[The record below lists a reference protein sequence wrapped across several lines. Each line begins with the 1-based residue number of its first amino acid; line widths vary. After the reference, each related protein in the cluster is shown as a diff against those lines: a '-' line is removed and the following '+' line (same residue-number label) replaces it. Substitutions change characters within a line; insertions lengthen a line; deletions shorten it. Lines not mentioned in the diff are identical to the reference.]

1 MGDADSRD
9 RGRDRP
15 EPLIKRAGWW
25 AWLTVRCFFSDHGFD
40 QSATLA
46 YFSLLALVPLLAV
59 VAALYRS
66 FFSIHTEDLVG
77 MVTAFLPYSSE
88 TITRTL
94 NEFVQRAGT
103 VGGIGSVIFL
113 LVGFRLY
120 LLIEEALN
128 RVWSAPARRK
138 VSVRF
143 LAFTVVLFWG
153 PVVIGL
159 GSTLQIWLRH
169 QGWGVDSPWL
179 LTLMH
184 YLVPFIGLTMVYL
197 LAPHTTVRPVPAIVG
212 GVTATVGLQ
221 LLKAGFVAYVKH
233 FPQVNIIYGSLTL
246 LVLFLV
252 SLSAFWVL
260 VLLGAEAS
268 YVAQNLEALL
278 RRRRDRD
285 RGDPDPILTPVLL
298 LLTCYRFVREEAR
311 PPTLDE
317 LSHRMGID
325 DRTTGRFVELLVHR
339 GLLAAVGGEHEAYLP
354 VVESAQLTLGEVVE
368 RLWPARGI
376 TPPGADP
383 RIARRLEERVESARL
398 GIRRPL
404 EGIRLSELL
413 DDSADSDGE
422 RSPTGNEPTA

>member
-1 MGDADSRD
+1 MGPDDPPD
-9 RGRDRP
+9 RGRDRR
-15 EPLIKRAGWW
+15 EPLIARVGWW
-25 AWLTVRCFFSDHGFD
+25 AWLTVRCFFADHGFD

-66 FFSIHTEDLVG
+66 FFSTHTEDLVG

-103 VGGIGSVIFL
+103 VGGIGSVVFL

-128 RVWSAPARRK
+128 RVWTAPARRK

-179 LTLMH
+179 LGLMH
-184 YLVPFIGLTMVYL
+184 YLVPFVGLTMVYL
-197 LAPHTTVRPVPAIVG
+197 LAPHTPVRPFPAVLG
-212 GVTATVGLQ
+212 GITATVGLQ
-221 LLKAGFVAYVKH
+221 LLKAGFVAYVRH

-268 YVAQNLEALL
+268 YVAQNLDALL
-278 RRRRDRD
+278 RRRRSRD
-285 RGDPDPILTPVLL
+285 RGDPDPILTPLIL
-298 LLTCYRFVREEAR
+298 LLTCYTFVREEAR

-317 LSHRMGID
+317 LSHRVGID
-325 DRTTGRFVELLVHR
+325 DRTTGRFVELLVGR
-339 GLLAAVGGEHEAYLP
+339 GMLAAVGGEHEAYLP
-354 VVESAQLTLGEVVE
+354 VVESTRLTLGEVVE

-383 RIARRLEERVESARL
+383 RMAHRLEELLESARI

-404 EGIRLSELL
+404 EDIPLADLL
-413 DDSADSDGE
+413 EAPGDTGDDPPAEAAGSG
-422 RSPTGNEPTA
+422 

>member
-1 MGDADSRD
+1 MGTGDSRH

-15 EPLIKRAGWW
+15 EPLIRRAGWW
-25 AWLTVRCFFSDHGFD
+25 AWLTVQNFFRDHGLD

-66 FFSIHTEDLVG
+66 FFSSHAEDLVG
-77 MVTAFLPYSSE
+77 LVTAFLPFSSE

-94 NEFVQRAGT
+94 NEFVRRAGT
-103 VGGIGSVIFL
+103 VGGIGSVVFL

-128 RVWSAPARRK
+128 RVWSAPARRR

-179 LTLMH
+179 LALMH
-184 YLVPFIGLTMVYL
+184 YLLPFVGLTMVYL
-197 LAPHTTVRPVPAIVG
+197 LAPHTTVRPLPAIVG
-212 GVTATVGLQ
+212 GATATVGLQ

-246 LVLFLV
+246 VILFLV
-252 SLSAFWVL
+252 SLSGFWIL

-268 YVAQNLEALL
+268 YVAQNLEVLL
-278 RRRRDRD
+278 RRRRDRKQ
-285 RGDPDPILTPVLL
+285 GAPDPILTPLL
-298 LLTCYRFVREEAR
+298 LLLACYRFVRDQAR

-317 LSHRMGID
+317 LSQQMGID
-325 DRTTGRFVELLVHR
+325 DRTTGRFVELLVDR
-339 GLLAAVGGEHEAYLP
+339 GLLAGVGGEHEAYLP
-354 VVESAQLTLGEVVE
+354 VVESTRITLGEVVE

-383 RIARRLEERVESARL
+383 VLARRLEDLLESARL
-398 GIRRPL
+398 GIREPL
-404 EGIRLSELL
+404 AGIALADLL
-413 DDSADSDGE
+413 DTPQPGGAG
-422 RSPTGNEPTA
+422 GGQEPRA